1 MIYDSCRYP
10 CAVPDITFGIPLR
23 SNGDVKMLLNNTVPC
38 DKNSRLFG
46 AISYLNK
53 KRHNLRKP
61 LDYHMHELKSLLER
75 SDKDKTG
82 YLSLIRI
89 MELLAHFHIRL
100 DFEKIRVA
108 LSHFQMIR
116 DEGCATERVNYVDF
130 FRLLSINEPLPKTG
144 SMSNVSD
151 SCSME
156 TTYRL
161 LCDDRNKK
169 RKNDPIVINQKFKED
184 KTCVKDLVTPDISI
198 LRGLNSSD
206 FSRLRPKVEIERIF
220 RSLLPR
226 DKFEAIWQNLMIEHR
241 DQNDM
246 VSVIQFRTEMHNKI
260 ETA

>member
-1 MIYDSCRYP
+1 
-10 CAVPDITFGIPLR
+10 
-23 SNGDVKMLLNNTVPC
+23 
-38 DKNSRLFG
+38 
-46 AISYLNK
+46 
-53 KRHNLRKP
+53 
-61 LDYHMHELKSLLER
+61 MHELKSLLER

-82 YLSLIRI
+82 YLSLIQI
-89 MELLAHFHIRL
+89 MEILACFHIRL

-169 RKNDPIVINQKFKED
+169 HVLYLIIEEYIKLEPHNILLKN
-184 KTCVKDLVTPDISI
+184 
-198 LRGLNSSD
+198 
-206 FSRLRPKVEIERIF
+206 
-220 RSLLPR
+220 
-226 DKFEAIWQNLMIEHR
+226 IEH
-241 DQNDM
+241 
-246 VSVIQFRTEMHNKI
+246 TL
-260 ETA
+260 